1 MLQFKI
7 IVHTDICNNV
17 ACNRFSHS
25 KTEKGKH
32 LLSETLTL
40 FIVFNQLSFIV
51 TVFFIISFAGDVEM
65 DNSAENSEQFEDAD
79 K

>member
-1 MLQFKI
+1 MQ
-7 IVHTDICNNV
+7 
-17 ACNRFSHS
+17 
-25 KTEKGKH
+25 
-32 LLSETLTL
+32 LSLAIGFHIAKPKKANTYFLKLTL